1 MRLRSDLVR
10 TNNCDIIKPGGRG
23 GDESDAGAKAGSRDF
38 RGEGGGTRGTLGTN
52 VRQAIGGG
60 GRGQLAAA

>member
-38 RGEGGGTRGTLGTN
+38 RGEGGGQGGHSERTSGKRS
-52 VRQAIGGG
+52 GGG